1 MNSLIAGI
9 LLPESIL
16 QSLWFFYLAAFV
28 AFNTIIFVGLS
39 IAALLLWPRSAIPA
53 EVAPAP
59 NAPAYLRRRRY
70 GRFTQREYE
79 RLSEL
84 TDNSRRPF
92 LRWS

>member
-1 MNSLIAGI
+1 MKRALAKLGWARAVVAFVI
-9 LLPESIL
+9 LL
-16 QSLWFFYLAAFV
+16 YLAAFV

-39 IAALLLWPRSAIPA
+39 IAALLTWPRSAIPA

-84 TDNSRRPF
+84 TDNS
-92 LRWS
+92 

>member
-39 IAALLLWPRSAIPA
+39 IAKLLLWPRPAIPA
-53 EVAPAP
+53 DVVPEP
-59 NAPAYLRRRRY
+59 NPQAYLRRRRY
-70 GRFTQREYE
+70 GRFTQREYG

-84 TDNSRRPF
+84 ADNS
-92 LRWS
+92 

>member
-1 MNSLIAGI
+1 MKRALAKLGWARAVVAFVI
-9 LLPESIL
+9 LL
-16 QSLWFFYLAAFV
+16 YLAAFV